1 MRTPYELADDELE
14 RRIEDGFGAV
24 TGCRLK
30 IFCPRPA
37 SWDGMRPAGE
47 RRACRKRGHPGV
59 RRTRAARGRPCGHI
73 HEARGEDAIGRSKV
87 VNPNPARAGNYALF
101 EIGNEI
107 VVSFDSAASEC
118 A

>member
-1 MRTPYELADDELE
+1 
-14 RRIEDGFGAV
+14 
-24 TGCRLK
+24 
-30 IFCPRPA
+30 
-37 SWDGMRPAGE
+37 
-47 RRACRKRGHPGV
+47 
-59 RRTRAARGRPCGHI
+59 
-73 HEARGEDAIGRSKV
+73 V